1 LSEEKYEKQLEKHQG
16 RLSLLYRQFKAQG
29 RSMVLVFE
37 GWDAA
42 GKGGI
47 IRRITAAMD
56 ARDYRVIPIAAPT
69 EEERAHHYLW
79 RFWRQIPGAGRT
91 TIFDR
96 SWYGRVL
103 VERVEGFATEAEW
116 TRAYAEIVDFEQ
128 QLYDHRA
135 LILKFWIHID
145 SAEQLERFRSRQ
157 DTPYKDYKITEE
169 DYRNRERR
177 NDYEL
182 AANEMLGRTWT
193 EYAPWHLVEGNDK
206 RFARIKVLKIIC
218 DQLEKF
224 KA

>member
-1 LSEEKYEKQLEKHQG
+1 
-16 RLSLLYRQFKAQG
+16 
-29 RSMVLVFE
+29 M
-37 GWDAA
+37 
-42 GKGGI
+42 
-47 IRRITAAMD
+47 
-56 ARDYRVIPIAAPT
+56 
-69 EEERAHHYLW
+69 
-79 RFWRQIPGAGRT
+79 

-145 SAEQLERFRSRQ
+145 SAEQLKRFRSRQ

-218 DQLEKF
+218 DQLEKV